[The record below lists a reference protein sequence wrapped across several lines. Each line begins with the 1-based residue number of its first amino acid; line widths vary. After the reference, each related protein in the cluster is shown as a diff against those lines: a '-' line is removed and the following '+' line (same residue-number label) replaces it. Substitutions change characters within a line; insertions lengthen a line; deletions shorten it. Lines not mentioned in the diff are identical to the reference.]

1 MEQEKSQAKQLK
13 EKLFMSKKGGM
24 LKVSA
29 EEVANADAFCEGYK
43 TFLDNAKTERDA
55 VKYSVKMA
63 EENGITN
70 LEIID
75 HDAMMIKEPHINP
88 AVRFGLYNPNTGV
101 MNPF

>member
-63 EENGITN
+63 EENGI
-70 LEIID
+70 EVV
-75 HDAMMIKEPHINP
+75 DATCPFVKKIHNIVYEESQKGENIKTTSI
-88 AVRFGLYNPNTGV
+88 
-101 MNPF
+101 